1 MLFIESKV
9 CGQSLDGATRL
20 SVLRG
25 LDEKGLTPLI
35 RTTRLACY
43 EQALLGEERVLLMER
58 DLAAWTESEEG
69 TPYVR
74 GDVFCFEDYVL
85 FLIFGNEL
93 LRAGIIHEAETTEP
107 LKKLEA
113 FCRNVTEAVEALR
126 PSGTAVGEDEGDDED
141 EPLEW
146 KPRAAR
152 PFAEG
157 EALAHF
163 RIASE
168 GGAPRVH
175 QEMKGE
181 QSRALELLEDAGAR
195 RFLHRLRDT
204 HPGGRVAELLTG
216 DETELESESL
226 INKLSGAGLLRREM
240 LVSCRKVGR
249 PLFRL
254 PSPEA
259 LNVITESN
267 AICSECGAS
276 IADEKVE
283 DFIKPT
289 DAVADLL
296 EDGSWLVKRTY
307 AALREL
313 GLSEKQIAVEQDES
327 EGEGHMLAQVC
338 NENFL
343 FVLRDGDL
351 TLAHARRAFDKLL
364 ETGGAHLFLVTTGEV
379 QDEARVR
386 LRDHA
391 RRRARSG
398 SEVEVILVEGLDT
411 LAASIL
417 EAFERVS
424 YRAVADEL
432 CELDTSLGLSV
443 GHLIKTRFQLLN
455 PRPGALKDLAEST
468 VKLAEARAV

>member
-9 CGQSLDGATRL
+9 YGQSLDGAARL
-20 SVLRG
+20 SLLRG

-43 EQALLGEERVLLMER
+43 EQALLGEERVPLMER
-58 DLAAWTESEEG
+58 DLAAWTEDEEG

-113 FCRNVTEAVEALR
+113 FCRNVTEVIEALR
-126 PSGTAVGEDEGDDED
+126 PSSTAEGEDVD
-141 EPLEW
+141 EPVEW
-146 KPRAAR
+146 KPRASR

-157 EALAHF
+157 VALAHF

-168 GGAPRVH
+168 GGAPRI
-175 QEMKGE
+175 QKEMKGE

-259 LNVITESN
+259 LNVITASN

-313 GLSEKQIAVEQDES
+313 GLNEQQIAVEQDES
-327 EGEGHMLAQVC
+327 EGEGHLLAQVC
-338 NENFL
+338 NEPFL

-364 ETGGAHLFLVTTGEV
+364 ETGGAHLFVVTTGEV

-386 LRDHA
+386 LREHA

-411 LAASIL
+411 LAASIR

-443 GHLIKTRFQLLN
+443 GHLIKTRSQLLSH
-455 PRPGALKDLAEST
+455 RSGALKDLAESA
-468 VKLAEARAV
+468 VGALAGSLREI